1 MDHRQLHSFVVL
13 AEELHF
19 GKAALRL
26 NIAQPA
32 LSQHIKALEQELG
45 LMLFLRN
52 RRNVALTHEGAQLLV
67 DARLAVSH
75 YDKIRE
81 TARSLRAG
89 YKGQLRM
96 GYVGSSIIDPVL
108 AMLISGYRKENP
120 HVDIDIEEHDVNQQ
134 LTLLLNDQLDIALIR
149 TPVPRLEQLDYLEV
163 ATRPL
168 IAVLPHHHP
177 LLNKQRIALAD
188 LANEPFLIQKD
199 PPGVGLGWSALSSC
213 LRAGFT
219 PQKIQFT
226 RDVSVAIGLVAI
238 GMGVTLAPETQ
249 LSVMLPEVGYCHLDD
264 PLATTTLALS
274 WQSHLHNHAVRD
286 FIDYARELLC

>member
-1 MDHRQLHSFVVL
+1 MDHRQLHSFQVL

-19 GKAALRL
+19 GRAASRL

-52 RRNVALTHEGAQLLV
+52 RRNVALTHEGSQLLA

-75 YDKIRE
+75 YEKIRE
-81 TARSLRAG
+81 TARSLCRG
-89 YKGQLRM
+89 FKGQLRM

-108 AMLISGYRKENP
+108 AMLISGYRKKNP
-120 HVDIDIEEHDVNQQ
+120 HVDIAIEEHDVNQQ

-149 TPVPRLEQLDYLEV
+149 TPVPHQQQLEYMKV
-163 ATRPL
+163 TTRPL

-177 LLNKQRIALAD
+177 LLHKQRIALSD
-188 LANEPFLIQKD
+188 LANDAFLIQKD
-199 PPGVGLGWSALSSC
+199 PPGVGLGWSTLSAC

-249 LSVMLPEVGYCHLDD
+249 LSLMIPEVGYCHLDD

-274 WQSHLHNHAVRD
+274 WQSHLHNSSVRD